1 MTTAAEI
8 SKATRGTKRV
18 CQACEVRFY
27 DLSRDPI
34 VCPSCGAEHTP
45 VAPRIVEAGTRGAP
59 FSGKT
64 GWRSKPVKPLEP
76 TPAAEPEQ
84 SVPPEAVATEDQ
96 AEETEAVAEA
106 DAEDDI
112 VLEQEPDDADV
123 SELVDHDVEE
133 PKDR

>member
-27 DLSRDPI
+27 DLSRNPI

-45 VAPRIVEAGTRGAP
+45 AAPRIVDPRGAP

-64 GWRSKPVKPLEP
+64 GWRSKPIKPLEP
-76 TPAAEPEQ
+76 TPEAEPEK
-84 SVPPEAVATEDQ
+84 SVSPETVATEDQ

-106 DAEDDI
+106 DSEDDI